1 MVAKKK
7 SVAFFSKLF
16 PEKTINKKVDNRVGA
31 ENDVADVVVVKIRSP
46 TLVLEACVEE
56 NLGEWLLGSQLGVCR
71 MFSGGFG
78 GFWGIW
84 GVWKVLG
91 DFWGFGGFGGF
102 WGVLGGWLLG
112 SHMGVCRMFF
122 WGCGGFEGFF
132 GNSF

>member
-16 PEKTINKKVDNRVGA
+16 PEKTINKEIDNRVGA

-84 GVWKVLG
+84 GVWRVLG
-91 DFWGFGGFGGF
+91 DFWGFGEF
-102 WGVLGGWLLG
+102 WGVLRGFGWMVVGESYGGL
-112 SHMGVCRMFF
+112 SDVF